1 MWAKILYTAY
11 LGLTVLQTL
20 MLMFGGMNLYEAL
33 IHTFGTVGT
42 GGFST
47 RNASVGAFDSR
58 YIFWVIAIFM
68 MASGVNFSL
77 YYELYRGRLGSI
89 FKNIEFKVYIGILLV
104 ATLLIFINIS
114 GLYASAFDALTH
126 AFFQVSSI
134 TTTTGYGTTDFELWP
149 DFSKTILFI
158 LMFVGGSAGSTGG
171 SIKVIRLII
180 LFKLVKRE
188 VQKLLHPRALVPV
201 QLNGK
206 MLTSDVIAGVSG
218 FFFLYMILFATG
230 TLLISLENIGFMSA
244 ASSVA
249 ATLGNIGPG
258 FDFVGP
264 TQTYALFSSPSKWLL
279 TFMMLFGRLE
289 LFTMFLLITQRYCKK
304 V

>member
-1 MWAKILYTAY
+1 M
-11 LGLTVLQTL
+11 
-20 MLMFGGMNLYEAL
+20 
-33 IHTFGTVGT
+33 
-42 GGFST
+42 
-47 RNASVGAFDSR
+47 
-58 YIFWVIAIFM
+58 
-68 MASGVNFSL
+68 
-77 YYELYRGRLGSI
+77 
-89 FKNIEFKVYIGILLV
+89 
-104 ATLLIFINIS
+104 
-114 GLYASAFDALTH
+114 
-126 AFFQVSSI
+126 SSI

-289 LFTMFLLITQRYCKK
+289 LFTMFLLITPSYWKK